1 MIRVAQGEAMMEGP
15 KRIYLFPGIA
25 SGYESRTFPDEIEYT
40 RADLTDALAE
50 AAEEVIKSATGA
62 YNEKRTNVSKD
73 KFKKLK
79 DALAAYR
86 DED

>member
-1 MIRVAQGEAMMEGP
+1 MMEGP

-40 RADLTDALAE
+40 RADLADALAE
-50 AAEEVIKSATGA
+50 AAEEVLKELEDAHHQDIVSS
-62 YNEKRTNVSKD
+62 RTTKA
-73 KFKKLK
+73 LEA
-79 DALAAYR
+79 ALAAYR